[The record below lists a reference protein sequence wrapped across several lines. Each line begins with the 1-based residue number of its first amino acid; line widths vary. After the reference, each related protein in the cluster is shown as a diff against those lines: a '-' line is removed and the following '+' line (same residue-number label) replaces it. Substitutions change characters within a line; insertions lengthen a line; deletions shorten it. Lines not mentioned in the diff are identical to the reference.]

1 MNNSEKAPNSLL
13 DSSLIL
19 TTYSDKYD
27 AMIEEYDIKIVEC
40 GNYCQ
45 LYLFNNKMK
54 HRKEENKEE
63 IDLSLEKINRA
74 NKIKIINDMFDSIDN
89 DNCSPILTDT
99 IQMKNIIRSKLECQ
113 RLAKANMQDWKSFI
127 TLTFEENVIDLKEAN
142 KKFRYYIDKVQRL
155 KKDFKYLCITE
166 FQKRGAIHYHLLT
179 NLECDSKFI
188 PKRTIKNLYNPSSKT
203 WKKLEYYDLPY
214 WIDGYSSAEPM
225 NSDSKKVVG
234 YISKYMTKDIDNRLF
249 NHHRYFYSRN
259 LNKPI
264 ESYIDLNNIKH
275 VNYLKKIIQDKKLIY
290 QNEYANPYDNN
301 KVSFLELLKNNM

>member
-1 MNNSEKAPNSLL
+1 MDNNENNVTILL

-19 TTYSDKYD
+19 TTKSEKYD
-27 AMIEEYDIKIVEC
+27 VMVEEYDIKIVEC

-54 HRKEENKEE
+54 HRKEQNKDI
-63 IDLSLEKINRA
+63 IDLSLEKINKK
-74 NKIKIINDMFDSIDN
+74 NKINAMFDNVDN
-89 DNCSPILTDT
+89 NDSLPTLSDT
-99 IQMKNIIRSKLECQ
+99 IQLKNITRSKLECQ
-113 RLAKANMQDWKSFI
+113 RLAKANMEDWKSFI
-127 TLTFEENVIDLKEAN
+127 TLTFEENIIDLKEAN
-142 KKFRYYIDKVQRL
+142 KKFRYYIDKIQRL

-179 NLECDSKFI
+179 NLECNSKFI
-188 PKRTIKNLYNPSSKT
+188 PKQPIKSLYNPSSRT
-203 WKKLEYYDLPY
+203 WKELEYYDLPY

-225 NSDSKKVVG
+225 NSDAKKVVG

-259 LNKPI
+259 LNRPK
-264 ESYIDLNNIKH
+264 ESYINIENIKH
-275 VNYLKKIIQDKKLIY
+275 SNYLKKIIQDKELIY

-301 KVSFLELLKNNM
+301 KVSFLELLKK

>member
-1 MNNSEKAPNSLL
+1 MDNNENNGTILL

-19 TTYSDKYD
+19 TTKSEKYD
-27 AMIEEYDIKIVEC
+27 VMVEEYDIKIVEC

-54 HRKEENKEE
+54 HRKEQNKDI
-63 IDLSLEKINRA
+63 IDLSLEKINKK
-74 NKIKIINDMFDSIDN
+74 NKINAMFDNVDN
-89 DNCSPILTDT
+89 NDSLPILSDT
-99 IQMKNIIRSKLECQ
+99 IQLKNITRSKLECQ
-113 RLAKANMQDWKSFI
+113 RLAKANMEDWKSFI

-142 KKFRYYIDKVQRL
+142 KKFRYYIDKIQRL

-179 NLECDSKFI
+179 NLECNSKFI
-188 PKRTIKNLYNPSSKT
+188 PKQPIKSLYNPSSRT
-203 WKKLEYYDLPY
+203 WKELEYYDLPY

-225 NSDSKKVVG
+225 NSDVKKVVG

-259 LNKPI
+259 LNRPK
-264 ESYIDLNNIKH
+264 ESYINIENIKH
-275 VNYLKKIIQDKKLIY
+275 SNYLKKIIQDKELIY

-301 KVSFLELLKNNM
+301 KVSFLELLKK